1 VGSRPVSAEYANSVS
16 AAVIGAPT
24 AMVDVYLHAENLV
37 YILEILALYGV
48 LEVFEKLLM
57 VAEL

>member
-1 VGSRPVSAEYANSVS
+1 VSAEYANSVS

>member
-1 VGSRPVSAEYANSVS
+1 
-16 AAVIGAPT
+16 
-24 AMVDVYLHAENLV
+24 MVDVYLHAENLV